1 MEILIRS
8 DTAMRRSQIPG
19 GASRL
24 MENIAAALAESGW
37 TVDILSPVISNHH
50 EPQQVPGVTYH
61 EFRYSD
67 ATTSAERIL
76 NTFRGVDTFRRV
88 TTDREFDI
96 VLDNVA
102 HFPYY
107 PAHFLCPDG
116 AVNALFMHTAFF
128 GAAREYNGF
137 FKGTVINA
145 IDRTL
150 PWLNHP
156 EIICAGESTEARIR
170 EKTGYENT
178 RVLHPTVETDGF
190 EFQFDP
196 SSRTIVYLGRL
207 EERKNVGCLLRAW
220 QRVERSSNRDL
231 TLVVAGSGPQETA
244 LQKLATQLD
253 LQSVKFPGYVPESEK
268 RRLFS
273 ESLLCVLPSKMEGY
287 VTTGLEALASGTPVV
302 GSNTVGINDYV
313 EHGETGYLFP
323 IGDHNRLAALLLDL
337 TDDPEQLR
345 PVAEE
350 GRKLA
355 KEHSF
360 DRFRQRTDTLFSS
373 LA

>member
-1 MEILIRS
+1 
-8 DTAMRRSQIPG
+8 
-19 GASRL
+19 

-37 TVDILSPVISNHH
+37 TVDILSPVISDHH
-50 EPQQVPGVTYH
+50 EPQQVPGVTH
-61 EFRYSD
+61 HDFPYSN

-76 NTFRGVDTFRRV
+76 NTVRGAGTFRRV
-88 TTDREFDI
+88 TRDRKFDV
-96 VLDNVA
+96 VLDNIA

-128 GAAREYNGF
+128 GAAKEYNGF
-137 FKGTVINA
+137 FKGTVISA

-150 PWLNHP
+150 PWLNRP

-170 EKTGYENT
+170 EKTGYKNT

-196 SSRTIVYLGRL
+196 KSRMIVYLGRL
-207 EERKNVGCLLRAW
+207 GKRKNVGCLLRAW
-220 QRVERSSNRDL
+220 QRVERSSDCDL
-231 TLVVAGSGPQETA
+231 TLVVAGSGPQEAA
-244 LQKLATQLD
+244 LRELAARLN
-253 LQSVKFPGYVPESEK
+253 LQSVKFLGYVSESEK

-302 GSNTVGINDYV
+302 GSNTVGINDYIK
-313 EHGETGYLFP
+313 HGETGYLFP
-323 IGDHNRLAALLLDL
+323 IDDHDRLATLLLNL

-355 KEHSF
+355 REHSF
-360 DRFRQRTDTLFSS
+360 DRFRQRADALFSS
-373 LA
+373 LV